1 MLHLYFFRSS
11 CINNILH
18 CLRVLICHCNDPA
31 LGRPILPMHVAEK
44 SRLALSELTF
54 SHQKM
59 WLQAGDRMDLQV
71 SQVTLHC
78 YGCATS
84 FSGANWSLIPRVSP
98 LLPENR
104 HCITSCSFAES
115 SSNGNVKICH
125 AVLFI
130 YGRTERCDV
139 LPMLGLCSLKLS
151 LYLEIPEVWVKSVK
165 ISA

>member
-1 MLHLYFFRSS
+1 
-11 CINNILH
+11 
-18 CLRVLICHCNDPA
+18 
-31 LGRPILPMHVAEK
+31 MHVAEK
-44 SRLALSELTF
+44 SKLALSELIF

-104 HCITSCSFAES
+104 HCIT
-115 SSNGNVKICH
+115 H
-125 AVLFI
+125 AAL
-130 YGRTERCDV
+130 
-139 LPMLGLCSLKLS
+139 LS
-151 LYLEIPEVWVKSVK
+151 PPVMGM
-165 ISA
+165 